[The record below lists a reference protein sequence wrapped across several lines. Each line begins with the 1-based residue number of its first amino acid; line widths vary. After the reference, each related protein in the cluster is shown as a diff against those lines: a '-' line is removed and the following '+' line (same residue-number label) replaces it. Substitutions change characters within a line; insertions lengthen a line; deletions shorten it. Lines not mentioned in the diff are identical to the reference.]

1 MEFFIRLNDL
11 ILKQIIV
18 WEVKKSCIST
28 DSEGLNNYF
37 IIIT

>member
-11 ILKQIIV
+11 LLKTDYYTMGD
-18 WEVKKSCIST
+18 KAGIST
-28 DSEGLNNYF
+28 HTEGLINYF